1 MSSEMILTVQEIN
14 NSSGT
19 VIMDDTVIILVIDD
33 DEGIRESLGLI
44 IKTMGYT
51 AEITDNGFDA
61 LTLLSQHKF
70 DLVVL
75 DVMMPEMDGWEVL
88 KYIRDDP
95 QLQATKVMLLTAK
108 STEKDRLIGKQI
120 LKADEYI
127 SKPFDLT
134 EFKATIQKMLG
145 KIM

>member
-1 MSSEMILTVQEIN
+1 MRSEAIHTVKKY

-19 VIMDDTVIILVIDD
+19 VIMDDTITILIIDD

-44 IKTMGYT
+44 IKTMGYF
-51 AEITDNGFDA
+51 AKITDNGFDA
-61 LTLLSQHKF
+61 LTLLSQQKF

-95 QLQATKVMLLTAK
+95 QLQSTKVMLLTAK
-108 STEKDRLIGKQI
+108 STERDRLIGKQI

-127 SKPFDLT
+127 SKPFDLN
-134 EFKATIQKMLG
+134 EFKDTIQKMLG
-145 KIM
+145 RI

>member
-1 MSSEMILTVQEIN
+1 
-14 NSSGT
+14 
-19 VIMDDTVIILVIDD
+19 MDDAITILIIDD
-33 DEGIRESLGLI
+33 DEGIRESIGLI
-44 IKTMGYT
+44 IKTMGYF
-51 AEITDNGFDA
+51 AKVTDNGFDA
-61 LTLLSQHKF
+61 LKFLSQQKF

-95 QLQATKVMLLTAK
+95 QLQSTKVMLLTAK

-127 SKPFDLT
+127 SKPFDLN
-134 EFKATIQKMLG
+134 EFKDTIQRMLG
-145 KIM
+145 KSDD

>member
-1 MSSEMILTVQEIN
+1 MSSEGVLTIPEN
-14 NSSGT
+14 NDSSGT
-19 VIMDDTVIILVIDD
+19 VIMDDVITILIVDD

-44 IKTMGYT
+44 IKTMGYN
-51 AEITDNGFDA
+51 AKITDNGFEA
-61 LTLLSQHKF
+61 LTLLTQHKF

-95 QLQATKVMLLTAK
+95 QLQSTRVMLLTAK

-134 EFKATIQKMLG
+134 EFKDTIQKMLG
-145 KIM
+145 KA

>member
-1 MSSEMILTVQEIN
+1 
-14 NSSGT
+14 
-19 VIMDDTVIILVIDD
+19 MDDSITILIVDD

-44 IKTMGYT
+44 IKTMGY
-51 AEITDNGFDA
+51 AVKIIDNGFDA
-61 LTLLSQHKF
+61 LALLSQQKF
-70 DLVVL
+70 NLVVL

-95 QLQATKVMLLTAK
+95 QLQSTKVMLLTAK

-127 SKPFDLT
+127 SKPFDLN
-134 EFKATIQKMLG
+134 EFKDTIHQMLG
-145 KIM
+145 KA